1 MDEQEIGVVTHYFSN
16 ISVAVVKITSGVLR
30 IGDTIRISGHTSDFT
45 QQVDAMEI
53 DHAPVQVA
61 KVGDNVGMKVIDHA
75 REHDKVYKVTAD

>member
-45 QQVDAMEI
+45 QQVDAMET

-75 REHDKVYKVTAD
+75 REHDKVYKVSAD